1 MIIKITKT
9 DEMIKVEAGESILEI
24 KKESSTW
31 NTESINNFLIH
42 YSSLLNEGDVM
53 QVSDIDESIKDVTY
67 KHVHELFQ
75 TFVNK
80 YNN

>member
-42 YSSLLNEGDVM
+42 YSLLLNEGDVM

>member
-1 MIIKITKT
+1 MTIKITKT
-9 DEMIKVEAGESILEI
+9 DEMIKVETGEMILEI

-42 YSSLLNEGDVM
+42 CSSLLSKDDIM
-53 QVSDIDESIKDVTY
+53 KVSKIDQSIEDVTY

>member
-9 DEMIKVEAGESILEI
+9 EEMIKVEAGEMILEI
-24 KKESSTW
+24 KEESSTW
-31 NTESINNFLIH
+31 NTESVNNFLIH
-42 YSSLLNEGDVM
+42 CSSLLSEGDVM
-53 QVSDIDESIKDVTY
+53 EISEIDRNIKDVIY